1 MAKIQ
6 RFEDIEAWKKA
17 REIVKEIYQLTE
29 NNKNF
34 KSEFALKD
42 QLRRSAISVMRN
54 IAEGYA
60 RQTDKEFTKF
70 LYIAIGSNAEL
81 QSQLYVAID
90 LNYINRDEFER
101 LYSKSIEISKLIRG
115 FIKYLTKDSRLS
127 TKD

>member
-1 MAKIQ
+1 MAKIS

-17 REIVKEIYQLTE
+17 REMVKQIYQLTE

-34 KSEFALKD
+34 KGDFALKD
-42 QLRRSAISVMRN
+42 QIRRSAISVMSN

-70 LYIAIGSNAEL
+70 LYIAIGSNAEF

-90 LNYINRDEFER
+90 LNYISRDEFER
-101 LYSKSIEISKLIRG
+101 LYSKSVETSKLIRG
-115 FIKYLTKDSRLS
+115 FIKYLTPDSRLL